1 MNSQFTEHTAMA
13 EKINKANG
21 TWKAEAYDFYYGLK
35 IEDLNR
41 LAGRNKSYTINGKVA
56 VLDQNQR

>member
-1 MNSQFTEHTAMA
+1 MDTRCCIIS

-21 TWKAEAYDFYYGLK
+21 TWKAEAYDFYNGLK

-56 VLDQNQR
+56 VLD